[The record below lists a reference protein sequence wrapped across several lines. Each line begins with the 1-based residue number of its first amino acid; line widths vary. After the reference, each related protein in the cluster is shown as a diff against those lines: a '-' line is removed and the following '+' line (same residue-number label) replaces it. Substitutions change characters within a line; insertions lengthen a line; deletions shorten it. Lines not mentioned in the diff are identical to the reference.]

1 MSDDES
7 RNENLP
13 TEGDAIFTEN
23 GSETVE
29 HGQTGLPPWAAA
41 VTAQL
46 QKVFTAQLEDHL
58 AAQAQAHRAELQELI
73 EECRAS
79 ARTARM
85 ATAQWQDQQE
95 MHEARQERTSHE
107 TSEVSPQTAEQAQ
120 AARRG
125 ATGHALDFADGSE
138 TPDVRGQQQPLA
150 PPGPPPKGATNR
162 TAVRDQAIRRTD
174 ETASATPATA
184 HATTSSNEDLVTSLA
199 AVEEARFPP
208 YHPAPV

>member
-7 RNENLP
+7 RTENLP

-107 TSEVSPQTAEQAQ
+107 ASEVSPQTAEQASWAIFQ
-120 AARRG
+120 NLSPSAMYFGFGHPGMFQKSIFRSLHARRPTQMN
-125 ATGHALDFADGSE
+125 A
-138 TPDVRGQQQPLA
+138 
-150 PPGPPPKGATNR
+150 KGFKKQSGT
-162 TAVRDQAIRRTD
+162 
-174 ETASATPATA
+174 
-184 HATTSSNEDLVTSLA
+184 
-199 AVEEARFPP
+199 
-208 YHPAPV
+208 